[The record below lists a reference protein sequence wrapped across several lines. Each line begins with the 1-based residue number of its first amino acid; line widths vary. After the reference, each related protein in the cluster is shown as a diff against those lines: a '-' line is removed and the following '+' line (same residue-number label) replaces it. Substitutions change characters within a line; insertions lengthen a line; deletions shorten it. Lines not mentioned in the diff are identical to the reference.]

1 MRRRAGCVSLAIA
14 LSLFA
19 AVSKSAAAP
28 LSVAYVDNLTGL
40 EWAQVTGSTG
50 FQWWEVDA
58 VCANDGSTACS
69 SNLAG
74 VELAGWTWARTNQIM
89 DLMANATDLSSAQ
102 LSLFTFDPA
111 YGTVFVPLSV
121 TATDSTWA
129 PQFLSL
135 FAPTLVTGTSQAVI
149 GWAAN
154 GAYFDPRSAFIPAV
168 IDAAPGGED
177 SAGRGNLVDSA
188 PPFSPAGSSE
198 RGVWLFRTAQQV
210 PEPSTLL
217 LLSVGALGAL
227 RWRERHEKRS
237 SQRP

>member
-1 MRRRAGCVSLAIA
+1 MRRQAWCVSLVIA
-14 LSLFA
+14 LSFFG

-28 LSVAYVDNLTGL
+28 LSVAYLDTLTGL

-74 VELAGWTWARTNQIM
+74 VELQGWTWARTNQVM
-89 DLMANATDLSSAQ
+89 DLMANATDLSSAE
-102 LSLFTFDPA
+102 LSLFTVDPA

-121 TATDSTWA
+121 NATDSPWA

-135 FAPTLVTGTSQAVI
+135 FAPTVVTNTQQAVF

-168 IDAAPGGED
+168 IDTAPGGVD
-177 SAGRGNLVDSA
+177 TAGRGNLVDSA

-217 LLSVGALGAL
+217 LLGVGALGAL
-227 RWRERHEKRS
+227 RWRAYHEKRS
-237 SQRP
+237 SPRP

>member
-19 AVSKSAAAP
+19 TVSKSAAAP
-28 LSVAYVDNLTGL
+28 LNVAYLDTMTGL

-50 FQWWEVDA
+50 FQWWEIDA

-102 LSLFTFDPA
+102 LSLSTVDPA

-121 TATDSTWA
+121 TQTDSTWA

-135 FAPTLVTGTSQAVI
+135 FAPTLVTGSSQAVI

-168 IDAAPGGED
+168 IDAAPGGAD
-177 SAGRGNLVDSA
+177 LAGRGNLVDSA

-198 RGVWLFRTAQQV
+198 RGVWLFRTAQV

-217 LLSVGALGAL
+217 LLGVGALGAL
-227 RWRERHEKRS
+227 RWRARHEKRS
-237 SQRP
+237 SPRP